1 MSYILNKITSD
12 YLLNKDYVS
21 RSMLMDLNKSPAHFF
36 FKNLSGIDQE
46 SYYTPPMIFGS
57 ALHTYVLE
65 PELFLDRYALFENID
80 RRTKEG
86 KLDYA
91 KFVEKA
97 RGKIVIDLGE
107 FEDILSI
114 SNNIET
120 HDTASLLIGGAVCEK
135 ELYWVDEETG
145 VRCKCKPDII
155 NGTVVADLKT
165 ANDISLRGIRNAIF
179 KYGYAVQA
187 AMIKEGMNANNM
199 GEMSSF
205 WLIVAEKNAPFT
217 ITTYKLGEDFIEF
230 GIVEFRRLLGIYKEC
245 LEENIWP
252 GPKSCEISFRNNK
265 LELGA

>member
-1 MSYILNKITSD
+1 MSD

-36 FKNLSGIDQE
+36 FKNLSGLDTE
-46 SYYTPPMIFGS
+46 SYCTKSMRFGS

-65 PELFLDRYALFENID
+65 PELFRDRYVLFENID
-80 RRTKEG
+80 RRTKKG
-86 KLDYA
+86 KEDYE

-97 RGKIVIDLGE
+97 RDRIVLDIGE
-107 FEDILSI
+107 YEDILSI
-114 SNNIET
+114 SNNIKT

-135 ELYWVDEETG
+135 ELYWLDPETG
-145 VRCKCKPDII
+145 VKCKCKPDII

-165 ANDISLRGIRNAIF
+165 ASDISFRGIRNAIF
-179 KYGYAVQA
+179 SYGYAVQA
-187 AMIKEGMNANNM
+187 AMIREGMNAINM

-205 WLIVAEKNAPFT
+205 WLIVAEKTAPFT
-217 ITTYKLGEDFIEF
+217 IATYKLSEDFIEF
-230 GIVEFRRLLGIYKEC
+230 GLTEFRRLLGIYKEC

-252 GPKSCEISFRNNK
+252 GPKSCEISFRNK

>member
-1 MSYILNKITSD
+1 MSD

-21 RSMLMDLNKSPAHFF
+21 RSMLMDLNISPAHFF
-36 FKNLSGIDQE
+36 FKNLSVISPE
-46 SYYTPPMIFGS
+46 SSCTKSMQFGS

-65 PELFLDRYALFENID
+65 PEQFSDRYASIAYTFD
-80 RRTKEG
+80 RRTKKG
-86 KLDYA
+86 KEYYE
-91 KFVEKA
+91 KFLEKA
-97 RGKIVIDLGE
+97 GDRIVLDFDEYG
-107 FEDILSI
+107 DILSI
-114 SNNIET
+114 SNNIKN

-135 ELYWVDEETG
+135 ELYWVDPETR
-145 VRCKCKPDII
+145 VKCKCKPDII

-187 AMIKEGMNANNM
+187 AMIREGMKANNM

-205 WLIVAEKNAPFT
+205 WLIVAEKTAPFT
-217 ITTYKLGEDFIEF
+217 IATYKLGEDFIEF
-230 GIVEFRRLLGIYKEC
+230 GLIEFRRLLGIYKEC

-252 GPKSCEISFRNNK
+252 GPKSCEISFRNK

>member
-1 MSYILNKITSD
+1 MSD
-12 YLLNKDYVS
+12 YLLNKDFVS
-21 RSMLMDLNKSPAHFF
+21 RSMLMDLNISPAHFF
-36 FKNLSGIDQE
+36 FRNLSGIAPE
-46 SYYTPPMIFGS
+46 SSCTKSMQFGS

-65 PELFLDRYALFENID
+65 PELFRDRYVVLEEVFD
-80 RRTKEG
+80 KRTKKG
-86 KLDYA
+86 KEDYH
-91 KFVEKA
+91 KFVEEA
-97 RGKIVIDLGE
+97 EDRIVLDLDE
-107 FEDILSI
+107 YEDILSI
-114 SNNIET
+114 SNNIKT

-135 ELYWVDEETG
+135 ELYWVDPETG
-145 VRCKCKPDII
+145 VKCKCKPDII
-155 NGTVVADLKT
+155 NRTVVADLKT

-187 AMIKEGMNANNM
+187 AMIREGMKANNM

-230 GIVEFRRLLGIYKEC
+230 GIIEFRRLLGIYKEC

-252 GPKSCEISFRNNK
+252 GPKSCEISFRNK